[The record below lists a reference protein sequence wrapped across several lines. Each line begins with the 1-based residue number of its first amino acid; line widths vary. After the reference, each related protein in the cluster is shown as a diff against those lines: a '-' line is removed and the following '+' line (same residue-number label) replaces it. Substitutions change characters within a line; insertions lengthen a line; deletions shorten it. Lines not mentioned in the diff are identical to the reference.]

1 MDFWSW
7 TWSKLMV
14 FYGSLVFWVDDQW
27 WGICRIWWSLQ
38 EAIMLKTNR
47 TITTREETNSWQQQH
62 QQLLSKLSHGKSENI
77 KMADTGW
84 KASDICQP
92 AAGVLDPV
100 LKLWIWQRLRMTVLY
115 LASLPS
121 YLLLLFSCGG
131 GKSSL
136 VTSVVVFNPVCI
148 QTRVVVLK

>member
-1 MDFWSW
+1 MIFLGVFFWSSSW
-7 TWSKLMV
+7 IFGVENLIKADG
-14 FYGSLVFWVDDQW
+14 FYESLVFWVDDQW
-27 WGICRIWWSLQ
+27 WRICRIWWSLQ

-47 TITTREETNSWQQQH
+47 TITTREATKNWQQQH

-77 KMADTGW
+77 KMAVTGW

-115 LASLPS
+115 LAPLSK
-121 YLLLLFSCGG
+121 LLATAIFLWWG
-131 GKSSL
+131 
-136 VTSVVVFNPVCI
+136 
-148 QTRVVVLK
+148 QE